1 MTAPTG
7 TSPDLLHR
15 DAAAFMHQDGSSP
28 CIGVIR
34 GARGGW
40 IELEDGRRLLDLHG
54 NSAHHIGYA
63 HPRLVAAVKQQIDS
77 LAFSPRRFANET
89 ATLLAETLTARFR
102 PGHSRVLLAPCGSD
116 AVEIALRL
124 ARVATG
130 RSGIVA
136 LEGSYHGHGF
146 ASLALGTARPDPR
159 LGSQL
164 PDIHHVTP
172 YWDVA
177 GGGADRMLADIERA
191 LHEAKG
197 GIACI
202 IAEPMR
208 SNCVVPP
215 AGLWPAV
222 AALASRHG
230 TRLVFDEIP
239 SGLGKTGRFFAHEHY
254 GVTPDA
260 VVLGK
265 ALGGGLVPIAAVIAD
280 SDLSVAPDLS
290 LGHYTHEKNPVTACA
305 ALTTLQIIDD
315 EGLVAAADRLGRY
328 AETRLRETFA
338 DHPAGDAVSLRGL
351 GLLRCADFGAMAA
364 FGPEDAADRLVD
376 AAFAHR
382 MSTTAKG
389 RDAIGFSPALVVSE
403 AEIDDACLALRAAF
417 DKVAADG
424 PVDPAR
430 TEPRADR
437 CARS

>member
-1 MTAPTG
+1 MSAPTG
-7 TSPDLLHR
+7 RGPDLLHR
-15 DAAAFMHQDGSSP
+15 DATAFMHQDGSSP
-28 CIGVIR
+28 CMGVIR
-34 GARGGW
+34 AARGGW

-63 HPRLVAAVKQQIDS
+63 HPRLVAAVKQQIDR

-89 ATLLAETLTARFR
+89 ATLLAEALTARFR
-102 PGHSRVLLAPCGSD
+102 PGRSRVLLAPCGSD

-124 ARVATG
+124 ARAATG

-177 GGGADRMLADIERA
+177 AGGADRMLAEIDHA
-191 LHEAKG
+191 LQHAKG

-208 SNCVVPP
+208 SNCIVPP
-215 AGLWPAV
+215 ADLWPAV
-222 AALASRHG
+222 AALANRHG
-230 TRLVFDEIP
+230 TRLIFDEIP
-239 SGLGKTGRFFAHEHY
+239 SGLGKTGRFFAHEHW

-280 SDLSVAPDLS
+280 SDLAVAPDLS

-305 ALTTLQIIDD
+305 ALTTLQIIED
-315 EGLVAAADRLGRY
+315 EGLVDAADRLGRY
-328 AETRLRETFA
+328 ADKRLHDAFA
-338 DHPAGDAVSLRGL
+338 DHPAGAAINLRGL

-364 FGPEDAADRLVD
+364 FGPEDASQRLVE
-376 AAFAHR
+376 AAFANGV
-382 MSTTAKG
+382 STTAKG
-389 RDAIGFSPALVVSE
+389 RDAIGFSPALIVSE
-403 AEIDDACLALRAAF
+403 AEIDSACMGLRAAF
-417 DKVAADG
+417 DRVAVMNTG
-424 PVDPAR
+424 CSVKPGR
-430 TEPRADR
+430 
-437 CARS
+437 

>member
-1 MTAPTG
+1 MNSLTG

-15 DAAAFMHQDGSSP
+15 DAAAFMHQEGSSP
-28 CIGVIR
+28 CMGVIR
-34 GARGGW
+34 TAHGGW

-63 HPRLVAAVKQQIDS
+63 HPRLVAAVKEQIDS

-102 PGHSRVLLAPCGSD
+102 PGRSRVLLAPCGSD

-124 ARVATG
+124 ARAATG

-159 LGSQL
+159 LGSQM

-177 GGGADRMLADIERA
+177 AGGADRMLADIQRT
-191 LHEAKG
+191 LHEASG

-202 IAEPMR
+202 VAEPMR

-215 AGLWPAV
+215 DGLWPAV
-222 AALASRHG
+222 AALAAHHG

-239 SGLGKTGRFFAHEHY
+239 SGLGKTGRFFAHEHF

-260 VVLGK
+260 VILGK
-265 ALGGGLVPIAAVIAD
+265 SLGGGLLPIAAVIAD
-280 SDLSVAPDLS
+280 SDLAVAPDLS

-305 ALTTLQIIDD
+305 ALTTLRIIDD
-315 EGLVAAADRLGRY
+315 EGLVAAADRLGRF
-328 AETRLRETFA
+328 AEARLREAFA
-338 DHPAGDAVSLRGL
+338 DHPAGSAVTLRGL
-351 GLLRCADFGAMAA
+351 GLLRCADFSGMAA
-364 FGPEDAADRLVD
+364 FGAKDASRSMVE
-376 AAFAHR
+376 AAFANGL
-382 MSTTAKG
+382 STTAKG
-389 RDAIGFSPALVVSE
+389 RDTIGFSPALVVSE
-403 AEIDDACLALRAAF
+403 GEVDRACQALRAVF
-417 DKVAADG
+417 DQVSVTGAGAD
-424 PVDPAR
+424 A
-430 TEPRADR
+430 
-437 CARS
+437 